1 MYQTK
6 KTFVKPDMKMA
17 ELIFENPSLLM
28 LIEHFGIDLVVHD
41 YTVDQFSRQHNINPE
56 LFIFFCNLYN
66 GFSPAG
72 TGNFKKEDITSIIYF
87 LRNSHNYYK
96 NDKYPE
102 IREYI
107 KLLFQKNNMAEIK
120 MVEIFFNDYF
130 NEVTEH
136 LNYEDQVAFPEI
148 CANLGLERRDNV
160 NDHGMFSVTTYRDHH
175 TDIESKLS
183 ELKNLLLK
191 YIPLNDDRI
200 IRRKLLIS
208 LFELEFDLSL
218 HSLIEE
224 TILIP
229 LVKKFEIEKENG
241 RQEN

>member
-6 KTFVKPDMKMA
+6 KTYVKSGMKMA

-28 LIEHFGIDLVVHD
+28 LLEHFGCDLVVHD
-41 YTVDQFSRQHNINPE
+41 LSVEQISRQHAVNPE
-56 LFIFFCNLYN
+56 LFVFFCNLYN
-66 GFSPAG
+66 GFSPSG
-72 TGNFKKEDITSIIYF
+72 IENFHKDDIATIIFF

-102 IREYI
+102 IKEYI
-107 KLLFQKNNMAEIK
+107 NQMHLINSATEMK
-120 MVEIFFNDYF
+120 MVELFFNDYF

-136 LNYEDQVAFPEI
+136 LDYEDQVAFPEI
-148 CANLGLERRDNV
+148 CVNLGLENKKTDTQAES
-160 NDHGMFSVTTYRDHH
+160 FSVTTYRDHH

-191 YIPLNDDRI
+191 HIPLKEDRVL
-200 IRRKLLIS
+200 RRKLLIS

-229 LVKKFEIEKENG
+229 LVKKYETEG
-241 RQEN
+241 RRGK

>member
-6 KTFVKPDMKMA
+6 KTYVKPGMKMA
-17 ELIFENPSLLM
+17 GLIFENPSLLM
-28 LIEHFGIDLVVHD
+28 LLEHFKCDLVVHD
-41 YTVDQFSRQHNINPE
+41 FTVEQISRQYDVNPE
-56 LFIFFCNLYN
+56 LFVFFCNLYN
-66 GFSPAG
+66 GFAPAG
-72 TGNFKKEDITSIIYF
+72 IENFRKTDIAVIIFF
-87 LRNSHNYYK
+87 LRNSHIYYK

-102 IREYI
+102 IKEYI
-107 KLLFQKNNMAEIK
+107 SQMQLINRVPEMK
-120 MVEIFFNDYF
+120 MVELFFNDYF

-136 LNYEDQVAFPEI
+136 LDYEDQVAFPEI
-148 CANLGLERRDNV
+148 CVNLGLDDKILNPLAET
-160 NDHGMFSVTTYRDHH
+160 FSVTTYRDHH

-191 YIPLNDDRI
+191 HIPLNEDRVL
-200 IRRKLLIS
+200 RRKLLIS

-229 LVKKFEIEKENG
+229 LVKKYEKEG
-241 RQEN
+241 RRG